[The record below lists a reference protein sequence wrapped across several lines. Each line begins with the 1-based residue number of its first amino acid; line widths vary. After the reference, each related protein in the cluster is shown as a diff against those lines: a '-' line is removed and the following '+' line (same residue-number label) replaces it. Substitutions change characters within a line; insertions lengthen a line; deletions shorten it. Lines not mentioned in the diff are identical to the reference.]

1 MVVRVIWD
9 HLVSV
14 RFRVPRQR
22 KNSEYSEYDG
32 ASLYPVIYQRMKKV
46 VTIGGGTGSFM
57 LLSGLKKYPIEL
69 SAIVSM
75 ADDGGSTGVLRDELG
90 VLPPGDVRQCLVA
103 LSDSSE
109 MLRKLM
115 SYRFEDGAL
124 AGHSFGNL
132 FLSALEK
139 VTGSFSQA
147 VVEAARI
154 LSVKGEVIPVTETDT
169 RLCMELCDGTLL
181 DGENAISTSVMV
193 ESIGMQRI
201 FLTQPTSANPL
212 AIERLLS
219 ADLIIIGPGNHYSS
233 IVPNLLVSGIAEA
246 IVQSRAKVVYNCN
259 LVSKRGQTDT
269 FTLEKYVEIIEDF
282 LGAPRIDYVTYNT
295 RRPAEA
301 LLKKYADEAVLTE
314 RNQIA
319 STEKPHYRIIRAD
332 LLNTTPVAYSSADK
346 IAETRAFIRHDTE
359 KLSKV
364 LMMLLELAE
373 YEHIVRD
380 ME

>member
-1 MVVRVIWD
+1 M
-9 HLVSV
+9 
-14 RFRVPRQR
+14 Q
-22 KNSEYSEYDG
+22 K
-32 ASLYPVIYQRMKKV
+32 SLKKV

-103 LSDSSE
+103 LSDSSD

-115 SYRFEDGAL
+115 SYRFEDGGL

-147 VVEAARI
+147 VIEAARI
-154 LSVKGEVIPVTETDT
+154 LSVKGEVIPVTEMDT
-169 RLCMELCDGTLL
+169 RLCMELADGTLL
-181 DGENAISTSVMV
+181 EGETEINMNASI
-193 ESIGMQRI
+193 ESIGMKRI
-201 FLTQPTSANPL
+201 FLTKKAAANPL
-212 AIERLLS
+212 ALERLLA
-219 ADLIIIGPGNHYSS
+219 ADLIIIGPGNHYCS
-233 IVPNLLVSGIAEA
+233 IVPSLLVKGIPEA
-246 IVQSRAKVVYNCN
+246 IRQSKAKVVYNCN
-259 LVSKRGQTDT
+259 LVSKCGQTDT
-269 FTLEKYVEIIEDF
+269 FTLEEYVDVIESYI
-282 LGAPRIDYVTYNT
+282 GAPRIDYVTYNT
-295 RRPAEA
+295 RRPSET
-301 LLKKYADEAVLTE
+301 LLKKYAHEAVLTE
-314 RNQIA
+314 RRQT
-319 STEKPHYRIIRAD
+319 SPETKYHYRIIRAD
-332 LLNTTPVAYSSADK
+332 LLNTTPVSYSKADQ
-346 IAETRAFIRHDTE
+346 IAATRAFIRHDTE

-373 YEHIVRD
+373 YEQIVRE